1 MWKCGSSIV
10 PLRVNKSLHLEG
22 DTVPTCCIDS
32 VTGTSCYVWQSLV
45 LQVVRSYQGG
55 GARAIVRPN
64 QWAIVWKRAY
74 SIVFIRSLLTD
85 ISSYGICLSVRI
97 SVCSIIH
104 NPCGHDIL
112 RIMWPRLLKLS
123 MYPSCGKRKKLIIM
137 FKVKGQGHLVLIKN

>member
-10 PLRVNKSLHLEG
+10 PLRLNKSLHLEG
-22 DTVPTCCIDS
+22 DTVPTRCINS

-55 GARAIVRPN
+55 GGQEPLSGLTKGQLFGRGP
-64 QWAIVWKRAY
+64 

-85 ISSYGICLSVRI
+85 TSSYGIRLSVRI

-137 FKVKGQGHLVLIKN
+137 FKVKGQGHLALIKN